1 MFMFMKSRAGCSQA
15 PAPSLTASRALR
27 ILFFLPLPSSRIF
40 DPPVAPL
47 QLSTFTLSF
56 KLILPPYLRTQHY
69 TTSKLSS
76 SVTALI
82 KRQVLLASSPAS
94 SSQVWVS
101 DQLLLPSLL
110 ARIQLAAS
118 HCRGAPSVPA
128 VGSLLFGVCCC
139 QHRGVSTRSRTA

>member
-56 KLILPPYLRTQHY
+56 KLILPPYLQTQITLHHVKAVFLGDS
-69 TTSKLSS
+69 THQETGPPSLFPSLVLS
-76 SVTALI
+76 
-82 KRQVLLASSPAS
+82 VLGFRSALASITPRTNSACGIT
-94 SSQVWVS
+94 
-101 DQLLLPSLL
+101 LPW
-110 ARIQLAAS
+110 
-118 HCRGAPSVPA
+118 
-128 VGSLLFGVCCC
+128 GS
-139 QHRGVSTRSRTA
+139 

>member
-1 MFMFMKSRAGCSQA
+1 MKSRAGCSQA

-82 KRQVLLASSPAS
+82 KRQVFLASSPAS
-94 SSQVWVS
+94 FSQVWVPN
-101 DQLLLPSLL
+101 QLLLPHSSHEFSLRHHIAVGLL
-110 ARIQLAAS
+110 ASCGGITVIRHILLP
-118 HCRGAPSVPA
+118 AP
-128 VGSLLFGVCCC
+128 GSFY
-139 QHRGVSTRSRTA
+139 SFATT